1 MNVNSDLE
9 KVCDLIFEMACEVN
23 EELHYQYHSSME
35 EQYQSALSSELKRKR
50 FVYHSE
56 TVIELHYKGFP
67 VKETEAD
74 YVLLPGGPNKF
85 DKNIVI
91 EVKHLASQGLAK
103 NRLQLFTYLHSGPTN
118 NNPLTRNLRYGLLL
132 IWPSQSN
139 PKVSDDGKYAEL
151 SLPVPKPIMELWK
164 STNSTSRNKFKLLK
178 SWSS

>member
-1 MNVNSDLE
+1 MDAKLNRL
-9 KVCDLIFEMACEVN
+9 CDKLFEMACEVN

-35 EQYQSALSSELKRKR
+35 EQYQSAFSSELKRRK

-85 DKNIVI
+85 EQNIVI
-91 EVKHLASQGLAK
+91 EVKHPNSQGLAK

-118 NNPLTRNLRYGLLL
+118 NNPLTGKLRYGILL
-132 IWPSQSN
+132 IWPTQNN
-139 PKVSDDGKYAEL
+139 PKMTDDGRYAEL
-151 SLPVPKPIMELWK
+151 SKPVPKPLMELWR
-164 STNSTSRNKFKLLK
+164 STNSTSRNKFELLK
-178 SWSS
+178 TWGA

>member
-1 MNVNSDLE
+1 MDSKLE
-9 KVCDLIFEMACEVN
+9 KTCELIYKLACDVN
-23 EELHYQYHSSME
+23 DELHYQYHSSME
-35 EQYQSALSSELKRKR
+35 EQFQTALSSELKKKK

-91 EVKHLASQGLAK
+91 EVKHPASLGLAK

-118 NNPLTRNLRYGLLL
+118 NNPLTKDLRYGLLL
-132 IWPSQSN
+132 IWPTQNN
-139 PKVSDDGKYAEL
+139 PTISEDGRFAEL
-151 SLPVPKPIMELWK
+151 SQPVPKPTMEIWR
-164 STNSTSRNKFKLLK
+164 STNTTSRTKFELLK
-178 SWSS
+178 SWGPN

>member
-1 MNVNSDLE
+1 MDSDLE
-9 KVCDLIFEMACEVN
+9 KTCEVIYKLACDVN
-23 EELHYQYHSSME
+23 DELHYQYHSSME
-35 EQYQSALSSELKRKR
+35 EQFQSALSSELKKKK

-91 EVKHLASQGLAK
+91 EVKHPASLGLAK

-118 NNPLTRNLRYGLLL
+118 NNPLTKDLRYGLLL
-132 IWPSQSN
+132 IWPTQNN
-139 PKVSDDGKYAEL
+139 PTISEDGRFAEL
-151 SLPVPKPIMELWK
+151 SKPVPKPTMEIWR
-164 STNSTSRNKFKLLK
+164 STNATSRTKFELLK
-178 SWSS
+178 SWGPN